1 MDEHTNTTTCSCAS
15 GYEAVAQRV
24 QELYLSGRK
33 AGAAAAV
40 PTELVE
46 QVALIGPLAK
56 VRRDLDR
63 WDTRVVDVIAIRG
76 LPDDVGSVARLL

>member
-1 MDEHTNTTTCSCAS
+1 M
-15 GYEAVAQRV
+15 
-24 QELYLSGRK
+24 QELYLAGRK
-33 AGAAAAV
+33 ADAAAV

-46 QVALIGPLAK
+46 QVSLIGPLGK

-63 WDTRVVDVIAIRG
+63 WDTGVVDEIAIQG